1 MSGTI
6 QVALGERSYPIH
18 IGEGL
23 LDDVELLRQR
33 IDSQQLLIVTNT
45 TVAPLYLERVQNAFQ
60 DRQIAVC
67 TLPDGEQEK
76 SLRQFEKLIDV
87 LIERRFHRDATAVAL
102 GGGVIGDLTGFVAAT
117 YQRGIKFVQLP
128 TTLLAQVDSSVGGK
142 TAVNHPSAKNMVGA
156 FHQPD
161 SVIIDTQTLDTLP
174 DRELRA
180 GLAEV
185 IKYGLIMDA
194 DFFHWLEDNIDALLA
209 RDSTALSHAIAVCC
223 QTKAQVVAADEREL
237 GQRALLN
244 LGHTF
249 GHAIEALAGYG
260 EILHGEAVAIG
271 MLLAAETSATLGML
285 AADQLGPIRNLIERA
300 GLPSD
305 LPALAPAAIVARMA
319 LDKKVKQGQL
329 RLVLLDAIGS
339 ARLVDSP
346 GSERLLAMLEDYGGG

>member
-1 MSGTI
+1 MTETI

-18 IGEGL
+18 IGSGL
-23 LDDVELLRQR
+23 LDDAKFLREQ

-45 TVAPLYLERVQNAFQ
+45 TIAPLYLQRVRDAFQ
-60 DRQIAVC
+60 DRQVAVHI
-67 TLPDGEQEK
+67 LPDGEQEK
-76 SLRQFEKLIDV
+76 SIQQFEKLIDV
-87 LIERRFHRDATAVAL
+87 LVEGRFHRDATAVAL
-102 GGGVIGDLTGFVAAT
+102 GGGVIGDLTGFAAAA

-142 TAVNHPSAKNMVGA
+142 TGVNHPAAKNMVGA
-156 FHQPD
+156 FHQPEVV
-161 SVIIDTQTLDTLP
+161 VIDIQTLNTLA

-180 GLAEV
+180 GLAEI

-194 DFFHWLEDNIDALLA
+194 EFFQWLEGNIDALLA
-209 RDSTALSHAIAVCC
+209 RDREALAHAIAVSC
-223 QTKAQVVAADEREL
+223 QSKAQIVAADEREA

-260 EILHGEAVAIG
+260 QVLHGEAVAIG
-271 MLLAAETSATLGML
+271 MLLAAETSVALGML
-285 AADQLGPIRNLIERA
+285 AADQLEPIFKLIERA
-300 GLPSD
+300 GLPTEP
-305 LPALAPAAIVARMA
+305 PALPPAKIIETMA

-346 GSERLLAMLEDYGGG
+346 GSEQLLAVLEDHSDG

>member
-1 MSGTI
+1 MTETI

-18 IGEGL
+18 IGAGL
-23 LDDVELLRQR
+23 LDDAKFLREQ

-45 TVAPLYLERVQNAFQ
+45 TIAPLYLQRVQDAFQ
-60 DRQIAVC
+60 GRQVTVH

-76 SLRQFEKLIDV
+76 SLQQFEKLIDV
-87 LIERRFHRDATAVAL
+87 LVEGRFHRDATAVAL
-102 GGGVIGDLTGFVAAT
+102 GGGVIGDLTGFAAAA

-142 TAVNHPSAKNMVGA
+142 TGVNHPAAKNMVGA
-156 FHQPD
+156 FHQPEVV
-161 SVIIDTQTLDTLP
+161 VIDIQTLNTLA

-194 DFFHWLEDNIDALLA
+194 GFFQWLEGNIDALLA
-209 RDSTALSHAIAVCC
+209 RDSEALAHAIAVSC
-223 QTKAQVVAADEREL
+223 QSKAQIVAADEREA

-260 EILHGEAVAIG
+260 QVLHGEAVAIG
-271 MLLAAETSATLGML
+271 MLLAAETSVALGML
-285 AADQLGPIRNLIERA
+285 AADQLEPIFKLIERA
-300 GLPSD
+300 GLPTE
-305 LPALAPAAIVARMA
+305 LPALPPAQIIETMA

-346 GSERLLAMLEDYGGG
+346 GSEQLLAVLEDHSDG

>member
-1 MSGTI
+1 MTHTI
-6 QVALGERSYPIH
+6 EVALGERSYPIH
-18 IGEGL
+18 IGTGL
-23 LDDVELLRQR
+23 LDQPEFLREQ
-33 IDSQQLLIVTNT
+33 IDSQQLLVVTNT
-45 TVAPLYLERVQNAFQ
+45 TVAPLYLQRIQDAFQ
-60 DRQIAVC
+60 DRQLVVY
-67 TLPDGEQEK
+67 TLADGEQEK
-76 SLRQFEKLIDV
+76 SLKQFGKLIDL
-87 LIERRFHRDATAVAL
+87 LIEERFHRDATAVAL
-102 GGGVIGDLTGFVAAT
+102 GGGVVGDLTGFAAAA

-156 FHQPD
+156 FHQPEVV
-161 SVIIDTQTLDTLP
+161 VIDIQTLNTLP

-194 DFFHWLEDNIDALLA
+194 DFFHWLEHNIDALLA
-209 RDSTALSHAIAVCC
+209 RDSKALSHAIAVSCER
-223 QTKAQVVAADEREL
+223 KAQIVAADERER

-260 EILHGEAVAIG
+260 EVLHGEAVAMG
-271 MLLAAETSATLGML
+271 MLLAAETSVALGML
-285 AADQLGPIRNLIERA
+285 PADQLAPIVDLIERA
-300 GLPSD
+300 GLPSE
-305 LPALAPAAIVARMA
+305 LPTLGPTQILERMA

-329 RLVLLDAIGS
+329 RLILLDAIGS

-346 GSERLLAMLEDYGGG
+346 GPEQLLAVLEHHGDS